1 MRRKT
6 FARMNC
12 SIARALELVGE
23 WWTMLILR
31 EAFLGTQR
39 FHDFQQN
46 LGIARNILSA
56 RLKKLVARGIL
67 ERIAAPG
74 GGRRFE
80 YRLTTKGRAFFPV
93 LMALMQWGDHW
104 SPDAIA
110 RRSSRRSRVGRR
122 DSRNVVTSCDG
133 RPLGPSDVMMVPG
146 PGAAAA
152 TRERLTVPKTP
163 VARRRAYTGSQRRR
177 RSHSRRINTRTAPRL
192 EDYTDGSQRIEAQR
206 TLGKLVGDLGA
217 AAGAALVVI
226 GDKLGLFRG
235 IAEAGSVT
243 STEFA
248 KRTGCAERYVR
259 EWLAQQAAAGYI
271 EYHASEH
278 VPLPAATR

>member
-31 EAFLGTQR
+31 EAFLGTRR
-39 FHDFQQN
+39 FHDFQEN

-67 ERIAAPG
+67 ERVAAPD

-80 YRLTTKGRAFFPV
+80 YHLTGKGRAFFPV

-104 SPDAIA
+104 VAGCERAPVRVVDRESGREIQEINVL
-110 RRSSRRSRVGRR
+110 SS
-122 DSRNVVTSCDG
+122 DG
-133 RPLGPSDVMMVPG
+133 RPLGPSDIMMVPG

-152 TRERLTVPKTP
+152 TRERLSMDRQPCSAPDASATVP
-163 VARRRAYTGSQRRR
+163 
-177 RSHSRRINTRTAPRL
+177 RIL
-192 EDYTDGSQRIEAQR
+192 
-206 TLGKLVGDLGA
+206 DL
-217 AAGAALVVI
+217 I
-226 GDKLGLFRG
+226 R
-235 IAEAGSVT
+235 
-243 STEFA
+243 
-248 KRTGCAERYVR
+248 
-259 EWLAQQAAAGYI
+259 QA
-271 EYHASEH
+271 
-278 VPLPAATR
+278 

>member
-31 EAFLGTQR
+31 EAFLGTRR

-67 ERIAAPG
+67 ERVAAPD

-80 YRLTTKGRAFFPV
+80 YHLTSKGRAFFPV

-104 SPDAIA
+104 VAGCDRAPV
-110 RRSSRRSRVGRR
+110 RVVDRESGLEIREI
-122 DSRNVVTSCDG
+122 NVLSGDG
-133 RPLGPSDVMMVPG
+133 RALGPADIMMVPG

-152 TRERLTVPKTP
+152 TRERLSVDRQ
-163 VARRRAYTGSQRRR
+163 VGSG
-177 RSHSRRINTRTAPRL
+177 SDPSANPPRL
-192 EDYTDGSQRIEAQR
+192 
-206 TLGKLVGDLGA
+206 LDL
-217 AAGAALVVI
+217 I
-226 GDKLGLFRG
+226 R
-235 IAEAGSVT
+235 
-243 STEFA
+243 
-248 KRTGCAERYVR
+248 
-259 EWLAQQAAAGYI
+259 QA
-271 EYHASEH
+271 
-278 VPLPAATR
+278 